1 LTGSETLLDIHH
13 HLIYGVDDG
22 SPDLES
28 SLAMA
33 REAAQEGVT
42 HIVCTPHANDVY
54 PYHEELIRA
63 RLAELRERLDGVMEL
78 SLGCDF
84 HLSPENIEDALTHPL
99 RYSINGKGYLLIEF
113 PNQVI
118 PPGMA
123 EAMFRLRVAGYTLV
137 VTHPERYPV
146 VLRQPERLSEW
157 MRSGCLVQVT
167 AGSFYGRFGKAAEA
181 FANELLERNWIH
193 FVATDAHN
201 PLRRPPHLKR
211 SYEYVTRHASEE
223 TAQRLFVMN
232 PQAAIAGEPL
242 PPQPDP
248 TGLWD
253 NVPLKFNARHYAAE
267 RPPAPPD
274 QTSATGDKEVF
285 KSIPRGFWSRIFSR

>member
-1 LTGSETLLDIHH
+1 MIDIHH

-54 PYHEELIRA
+54 PYHEELIQA
-63 RLAELRERLDGVMEL
+63 RLAELGERLEGVVDL

-84 HLSPENIEDALTHPL
+84 HLSADNIDGALAHPL

-113 PNQVI
+113 PNQII

-123 EAMFRLRVAGYTLV
+123 EAMFKLRAAGYTLV

-146 VLRQPERLSEW
+146 VLRQAELLSDW
-157 MRSGCLVQVT
+157 MRNGCLVQVT
-167 AGSFYGRFGKAAEA
+167 AGSLYGRFGKAAEA
-181 FANELLERNWIH
+181 FSNQLLERNWIH

-201 PLRRPPHLKR
+201 PLRRPPHLKK
-211 SYEYVTRHASEE
+211 SYEYVTSRAGAE
-223 TAQRLFVMN
+223 TAQRLFVSN
-232 PQAAIAGEPL
+232 PQAAITGAPL
-242 PPQPDP
+242 PPQPEP

-253 NVPLKFNARHYAAE
+253 NEPLNFDSRRYVAE
-267 RPPAPPD
+267 LAPAPPEQASRTRD
-274 QTSATGDKEVF
+274 DERF
-285 KSIPRGFWSRIFSR
+285 KSLSRGFWSRIFLR

>member
-1 LTGSETLLDIHH
+1 LIDIHH

-42 HIVCTPHANDVY
+42 HIVCTPHANDVF
-54 PYHEELIRA
+54 PYHEELIQV
-63 RLAELRERLDGVMEL
+63 RLTELRERLDGAMEL

-84 HLSPENIEDALTHPL
+84 HLSAENIEEAHSHPL

-113 PNQVI
+113 PNQII

-123 EAMFRLRVAGYTLV
+123 EAMFKLRAAGYTLV

-146 VLRQPERLSEW
+146 LQRQPERLSEW
-157 MRSGCLVQVT
+157 LRSGCLVQVT
-167 AGSFYGRFGKAAEA
+167 AGSLYGRFGKAAEA
-181 FANELLERNWIH
+181 LANELLERNWIH

-201 PLRRPPHLKR
+201 LLRRPPHLKK
-211 SYEYVTRHASEE
+211 SYEYVACHAGEE
-223 TAQRLFVMN
+223 TAQRLFVAN
-232 PQAAIAGEPL
+232 PQAAVAGALL
-242 PPQPDP
+242 PPQPEP
-248 TGLWD
+248 SGLWD
-253 NVPLKFNARHYAAE
+253 HEPLKFDPRRYAAE
-267 RPPAPPD
+267 RPPSSDRA
-274 QTSATGDKEVF
+274 SATADNHGF
-285 KSIPRGFWSRIFSR
+285 KSMSRGFWSRIFSR

>member
-1 LTGSETLLDIHH
+1 LIDIHH

-33 REAAQEGVT
+33 REAAQEGVR
-42 HIVCTPHANDVY
+42 HIVCTPHANGVY

-63 RLAELRERLDGVMEL
+63 RLAELRERLEGVMEL
-78 SLGCDF
+78 SVGCDF
-84 HLSPENIEDALTHPL
+84 HLSAENIEDALAHPL

-123 EAMFRLRVAGYTLV
+123 DAMFKLRVAGYTLV
-137 VTHPERYPV
+137 ITHPERYPV

-157 MRSGCLVQVT
+157 MRKGCLVQVT
-167 AGSFYGRFGKAAEA
+167 AGSLYGSFGKAAEA

-193 FVATDAHN
+193 FVASDAHN
-201 PLRRPPHLKR
+201 PVRRPPYLKK
-211 SYEYVTRHASEE
+211 SYEYVASHAGDE
-223 TAQRLFVMN
+223 TAQRLFVAN
-232 PQAAIAGEPL
+232 PQAAITGAPL
-242 PPQPDP
+242 PPQPEP
-248 TGLWD
+248 TGLWED
-253 NVPLKFNARHYAAE
+253 EPLKFDARRYSAE
-267 RPPAPPD
+267 RPRGPSDRA
-274 QTSATGDKEVF
+274 SATADKEGL
-285 KSIPRGFWSRIFSR
+285 KSLPRGFWSRIFSR

>member
-1 LTGSETLLDIHH
+1 MIDIHH
-13 HLIYGVDDG
+13 HLLYGLDDG

-42 HIVCTPHANDVY
+42 QIVCTPHANDVY

-63 RLAELRERLDGVMEL
+63 RLAELRERLEGVMEL

-84 HLSPENIEDALTHPL
+84 HLSAENIHDALAHPL
-99 RYSINGKGYLLIEF
+99 RYSIDGKGYLLIEF
-113 PNQVI
+113 PNQII

-123 EAMFRLRVAGYTLV
+123 EAMFKLRAAGYTLV

-146 VLRQPERLSEW
+146 VLRQPDLLSEW
-157 MRSGCLVQVT
+157 MRNGCLIQVT
-167 AGSFYGRFGKAAEA
+167 AGSLYGRFGKAAEA

-201 PLRRPPHLKR
+201 PLRRPPHLKK
-211 SYEYVTRHASEE
+211 SYEYVTKWAGQE
-223 TAQRLFVMN
+223 TAQRLFVSN
-232 PQAAIAGEPL
+232 PQAAIAGAPL
-242 PPQPDP
+242 PPHPDP
-248 TGLWD
+248 IGLWD
-253 NVPLKFNARHYAAE
+253 NEPLKFNTRRYSTE
-267 RPPAPPD
+267 RTPAPLEQASGTED
-274 QTSATGDKEVF
+274 NEDF
-285 KSIPRGFWSRIFSR
+285 KNIPRGFWSRIFSR